1 MKQIIF
7 SILLMCS
14 TSVFSQNIH
23 FIKSYGN
30 NGYDYGEDIKQ
41 DIDTGYIATGS
52 SSSFSS
58 ENADAFLLKVDSLG
72 NFKWSY
78 NYGGSGTE
86 WGKGVVT
93 TKAGGFAIGGFSNSY
108 GMGDFD
114 FYLVKTDQNGIPEYE
129 KTYGGSDWDKAHDI
143 IEMADSGFVMVGE
156 TYSFG
161 NGNNDIYIVRTDVFG
176 DTIWTRTYGGTEADF
191 ANSVLLDGDSLVVV
205 GGTASSGN
213 GMTDGIILKYHI
225 DGTLGWT
232 KTVGM
237 EREDYFTSITSN
249 NDGEYFLGG
258 TRHYYFDLTG
268 YLADFWIY
276 NMEDTGLL
284 IADTSI
290 TSGSHEYEIANG
302 ISVDGNDN
310 IYFGGSTKSFGYA
323 TIDGFTDAFVG
334 KLNNNY
340 YQGSYIK
347 NFGVSGNEAVN
358 QLRNTSDRGF
368 IAIGNTEYHSTGGNN
383 LFILKIDEVNST
395 GTITVNSELIMDI
408 ITLSIEADEAQSSS
422 IHIYP
427 TLARKFIKIEG
438 VSQPDFTIS
447 IVDLTGKEVLRENGL
462 DMIDINHL
470 SNGYYVL
477 NINNKTSTIKS
488 LKFAKVN

>member
-1 MKQIIF
+1 MRQIILSF
-7 SILLMCS
+7 FLVISIS
-14 TSVFSQNIH
+14 SISQNIH

-58 ENADAFLLKVDSLG
+58 QNADAFLLKVDSLG

-78 NYGGSGTE
+78 NYGGPGSD

-93 TKAGGFAIGGFSNSY
+93 TQGGGFAIAGFTNSFGAGG
-108 GMGDFD
+108 FD
-114 FYLVKTDQNGIPEYE
+114 FYLIKTNYIGIPEFE

-143 IEMADSGFVMVGE
+143 IEMPDSGFVLVGE

-161 NGNNDIYIVRTDVFG
+161 NGNNDIYIVRTDASG
-176 DTIWTRTYGGTEADF
+176 DTVWTRTYGGAEADY
-191 ANSVLLDGDSLVVV
+191 ANAVLLDGDSLVVV
-205 GGTASSGN
+205 GGTESAGN

-225 DGTLGWT
+225 DGTLGWV
-232 KTVGM
+232 KTAGM
-237 EREDYFTSITSN
+237 EREDFFTSITSN
-249 NDGEYFLGG
+249 NNGEYFLGG
-258 TRHYYFDLTG
+258 TRHYYFDQTG

-276 NMEDTGLL
+276 NMEDSGPL

-302 ISVDGNDN
+302 ISVDDNDN
-310 IYFGGSTKSFGYA
+310 IFFGGSTKSFGYA
-323 TIDGFTDAFVG
+323 TVDGFTDAFVG

-347 NFGVSGNEAVN
+347 NFGVAGNEEVN
-358 QLRNTSDRGF
+358 QLRNTSDRGY
-368 IAIGNTEYHSTGGNN
+368 IAIGNTEFRSTGGNN

-395 GTITVNSELIMDI
+395 GSITVNTELTTDI
-408 ITLSIEADEAQSSS
+408 ITLSIKEDEMHTNTISA
-422 IHIYP
+422 YP
-427 TLARKFIKIEG
+427 TLARNFIKIEG
-438 VSQPDFTIS
+438 IKDPNFTIS
-447 IVDLTGKEVLRENGL
+447 IIDLTGKEIFNRSNV
-462 DMIDINHL
+462 DIIDINHL

-477 NINNKTSTIKS
+477 KVNNKTSTIKS
-488 LKFAKVN
+488 IKFAKVK